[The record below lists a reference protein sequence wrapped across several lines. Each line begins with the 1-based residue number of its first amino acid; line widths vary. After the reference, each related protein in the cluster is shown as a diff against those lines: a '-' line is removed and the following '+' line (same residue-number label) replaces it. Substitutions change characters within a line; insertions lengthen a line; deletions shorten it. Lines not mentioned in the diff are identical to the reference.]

1 MQRFT
6 DLKVWQRSH
15 ELVLQVY
22 RITRE
27 FPEDERFG
35 LVSQMRRAAA
45 SAPANIAEGSKRK
58 GPQDFARFLNQAE
71 SSLAETEYFMILS
84 RDLGYVRSEIAATH
98 IAEIQEIGRMLY
110 ALRTKVEE
118 GGST

>member
-15 ELVLQVY
+15 ALVLQVY
-22 RITRE
+22 RMTPE

-35 LVSQMRRAAA
+35 LISQIRRAAA

-58 GPQDFARFLNQAE
+58 GPQDYARFLNQAE
-71 SSLAETEYFMILS
+71 SSLAETEYFAILS
-84 RDLGYVRSEIAATH
+84 GDLGYLSGQSAEAL
-98 IAEIQEIGRMLY
+98 IAEIDEIGRMLF

-118 GGST
+118 A